1 MSKLIDEIR
10 FTQELIKIPSITP
23 RDLGAMNV
31 VTKHLKKLGF
41 KCKLMSFQK
50 KGTEKIINLYARYGN
65 KSPNLCFAGHTDVV
79 PAGDLA
85 AWSIDPFKAKIKKGY
100 LFGRGVSDMKGGI
113 GCFISAVSHFLNQNK
128 KFDGSISFLITGDEE
143 GIAVNGTKRVVEYLK
158 KKKEKIDFCIVGE
171 PSNRSKLGQMI
182 KNGRRGSITTYLTV
196 KGKQGHIAYPSE
208 ALNPATP
215 IIKILDELKSKSLD
229 KGNKNFQPSNL
240 EITKIHIDN
249 EVDNVIPA
257 KASATF
263 NIRYNNLHTFN
274 SLKKRIL
281 TTIKKIEKKFKCK
294 TEVKFISTGVSFL
307 TNPNQTVRKIQRI
320 IQKETR
326 QKTKLATSGGTSD
339 ARFIKDIAPC
349 IEFGLVGNTMHQVDE
364 RSSIKDMKKL
374 KSIYLKIIKSFFDKS

>member
-10 FTQELIKIPSITP
+10 FTQELISKPSVTP
-23 RDLGAMNV
+23 KDFGAMSV

-41 KCKLMSFQK
+41 KCKLMSFQE
-50 KGTEKIINLYARYGN
+50 KGTEKIINLYARYGT

-79 PAGDLA
+79 PAGDLTS
-85 AWSIDPFKAKIKKGY
+85 WSSNPFKAKIKKGY

-113 GCFISAVSHFLNQNK
+113 GCFISAVSQFLNENK
-128 KFDGSISFLITGDEE
+128 KFNGSISFLITGDEE
-143 GIAVNGTKRVVEYLK
+143 GIAVNGTKKVVEYLK
-158 KKKEKIDFCIVGE
+158 KKKEKIDFCLVGE

-182 KNGRRGSITTYLTV
+182 KHGRRGSITTYLTV
-196 KGKQGHIAYPSE
+196 KGKQGHIAYPHE

-215 IIKILDELKSKSLD
+215 IIQILNELKSKPLD
-229 KGNKNFQPSNL
+229 YGNKNFQPSNL
-240 EITKIHIDN
+240 EITKIYIDN
-249 EVDNVIPA
+249 SADNVIPA

-274 SLKKRIL
+274 SLKKQISK
-281 TTIKKIEKKFKCK
+281 TIKKIEKKFKCR
-294 TEVKFISTGVSFL
+294 TEVKFIGTGTSFL
-307 TNPNQTVRKIQRI
+307 TKPNQTVKKIQKI

-326 QKTKLATSGGTSD
+326 QKAKLSTSGGTSD

-374 KSIYLKIIKSFFDKS
+374 KLIYLKIIKSFFN

>member
-1 MSKLIDEIR
+1 M
-10 FTQELIKIPSITP
+10 
-23 RDLGAMNV
+23 
-31 VTKHLKKLGF
+31 
-41 KCKLMSFQK
+41 
-50 KGTEKIINLYARYGN
+50 
-65 KSPNLCFAGHTDVV
+65 
-79 PAGDLA
+79 
-85 AWSIDPFKAKIKKGY
+85 
-100 LFGRGVSDMKGGI
+100 
-113 GCFISAVSHFLNQNK
+113 
-128 KFDGSISFLITGDEE
+128 
-143 GIAVNGTKRVVEYLK
+143 
-158 KKKEKIDFCIVGE
+158 
-171 PSNRSKLGQMI
+171 
-182 KNGRRGSITTYLTV
+182 TTYLIV

-208 ALNPATP
+208 GLNPATP

-281 TTIKKIEKKFKCK
+281 KTIKKIEKKFKCK
-294 TEVKFISTGVSFL
+294 TEVKFVSTGVSFL
-307 TNPNQTVRKIQRI
+307 TNPNQTVKKIQRI

-326 QKTKLATSGGTSD
+326 QKTKLSTSGGTSD